1 MENSQINEAQRE
13 YEAGLE
19 DSQPTTMPSDYELAD
34 QIMPSELRLDFAEYL
49 MGNSEGDLLTLL
61 AYIKVALS
69 YEGESPDAIDLADKQ
84 LGALVRRHF
93 TDYLRKTKG
102 AE

>member
-1 MENSQINEAQRE
+1 MENSQINEEQRE
-13 YEAGLE
+13 YESTLA
-19 DSQPTTMPSDYELAD
+19 DSQPATMPSDYELAD
-34 QIMPSELRLDFAEYL
+34 RVMPSEWRLDFAEYL
-49 MGNSEGDLLTLL
+49 MGDSDASLMTLL

-69 YEGESPDAIDLADKQ
+69 CEGQSPDAIDLADQQ

-102 AE
+102 AA